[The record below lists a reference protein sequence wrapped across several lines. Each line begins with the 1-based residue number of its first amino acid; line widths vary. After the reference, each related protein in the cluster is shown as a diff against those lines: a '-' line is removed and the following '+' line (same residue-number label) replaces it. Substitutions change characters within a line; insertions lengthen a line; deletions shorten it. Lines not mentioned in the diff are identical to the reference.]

1 MIEMYQEVDFLE
13 DLLSE
18 VDPSAQRVLI
28 RNRRKELLAQISTF
42 EADMDVLY
50 SEMEGTQ
57 DA

>member
-57 DA
+57 NA

>member
-18 VDPSAQRVLI
+18 ADPSAQRALI
-28 RNRRKELLAQISTF
+28 RNRRKELLAQISKF
-42 EADMDVLY
+42 ETDMDVLY

>member
-28 RNRRKELLAQISTF
+28 RNRRKELLAQISKF
-42 EADMDVLY
+42 ETDMDVLY

>member
-1 MIEMYQEVDFLE
+1 MIEIYHEVDFLE
-13 DLLSE
+13 ALLSE
-18 VDPSAQRVLI
+18 VDPATQRALI
-28 RNRRKELLAQISTF
+28 RNRRKELLEKISKF

>member
-18 VDPSAQRVLI
+18 ADPSVQRALI
-28 RNRRKELLAQISTF
+28 RNRRKELLAQISKF

>member
-18 VDPSAQRVLI
+18 VDPSAQRILI
-28 RNRRKELLAQISTF
+28 RNRRKELLAQISKF
-42 EADMDVLY
+42 ETDMDVLY

>member
-18 VDPSAQRVLI
+18 VDPSAQRALI

>member
-18 VDPSAQRVLI
+18 VDPSAQRALI
-28 RNRRKELLAQISTF
+28 RNRRKELLAQISKF
-42 EADMDVLY
+42 ETDMDVLY